1 MLPSRYR
8 ARITWLCGAN
18 SLAFVTEDG
27 VSEPQVANAAQLFN
41 NYGPK
46 ANEEFLMGYGFSM
59 EDNPQVGEVLG
70 SACHTCRQ
78 PNPSFGQDWVA
89 IKASFG
95 GDPQATLKQTILD
108 LAGLERKHFL
118 RRNLVPPGKSTLRR
132 RASLVGTRD

>member
-1 MLPSRYR
+1 M
-8 ARITWLCGAN
+8 
-18 SLAFVTEDG
+18 
-27 VSEPQVANAAQLFN
+27 ANAAQLFN